1 MFDHYGTALL
11 GEREHR
17 DRGAV
22 LLDVSFKT
30 FEWQT
35 LRDEEPFISV
45 SGRAS
50 EAESVDDRF
59 PAIAPL
65 AEAPR
70 GAFAGRWSVKFS
82 KSEDHAVGVFEVR
95 DDGIASG
102 TFMTTTGDYRYLA
115 GRVDGPIM
123 RLSTFDGAHAFL
135 FKALMLEDGSIAGEF
150 WSGDWYFDTWTATR
164 DDDAQLPDA
173 FEQTTLQDP
182 DGLGALAFPTLE
194 GEPLSP
200 LGAAGPEAKVTLVE
214 IFGSWCPNC
223 HDAAVY
229 MKELRERYGDRGL
242 RVVGLAF
249 EREAPIES
257 QRERLRAYLKRH
269 GLDEAA
275 WPVLIAG
282 LSDKAKASEAM
293 PLLDRVRSYPTT
305 LFVDAEGR
313 VRHVHTGF
321 TGPATGEAYDELRAE
336 WEARIE
342 VMLGE

>member
-1 MFDHYGTALL
+1 M
-11 GEREHR
+11 
-17 DRGAV
+17 
-22 LLDVSFKT
+22 
-30 FEWQT
+30 
-35 LRDEEPFISV
+35 
-45 SGRAS
+45 
-50 EAESVDDRF
+50 
-59 PAIAPL
+59 
-65 AEAPR
+65 
-70 GAFAGRWSVKFS
+70 
-82 KSEDHAVGVFEVR
+82 GVCEVR
-95 DDGIASG
+95 GDGFASG

-150 WSGDWYFDTWTATR
+150 WSGDWYFDTWTAQR

-173 FEQTTLQDP
+173 FEQTTLEDP
-182 DGLGALAFPTLE
+182 DGLGALAFPTLD
-194 GEPLSP
+194 GEPMSP
-200 LGAAGPEAKVTLVE
+200 LDAAGPDAKVTLVE

-249 EREAPIES
+249 EREAPIEQ

-282 LSDKAKASEAM
+282 LSDKKQASEQM
-293 PLLDRVRSYPTT
+293 PLLDRVRSFPTT
-305 LFVDAEGR
+305 LFVDADGR

-321 TGPATGEAYDELRAE
+321 TGPATGDAYEELRAE

-342 VMLGE
+342 AMLSE